1 MLLALMLPFASQAQC
16 GDITTFPWTENFE
29 AMDASTV
36 PTCWDNSASG
46 SSTLTSNPER
56 IWGVYSYSGNKMI
69 RMYNYYVQNG
79 TALINTPTF
88 DLPAGESYDLT
99 FSYSHR
105 ASCGAFSVKVS
116 TDNGTT
122 FTELQSYTSTGSNDY
137 TNPGEFTE
145 AEISLAAYAGQS
157 IILQFF
163 STANYG
169 SGAIFVDDIRIG
181 APATC
186 FKVTDLA
193 IDASQTTSSSLTLTW
208 TDARNTGA
216 TYTIYNGETVV
227 ASNVSGTTYPV
238 TGLDANTY
246 YTFGVMTDCGGGDV
260 TDLATVSGRTACGA
274 ISLPWTCGFEADEIV
289 NTTQATALPWCSQ
302 RYVTPGAT
310 SGTNYPYSYAGNFR
324 TGSRSFYY
332 YGSTS
337 ASYPDMMA
345 WILPELDVATYPMN
359 ANRVTFWA
367 KMGSASYS
375 KYVYVY
381 TVTDPT
387 DITTATLVDSVQVTG
402 TTHTKYSVSLTS
414 APATD
419 AYLVLAV
426 MKGSGS
432 LYMDDVTLEEMPSC
446 LEVTNL
452 AVSAVT
458 ANSITLNWADAS
470 NASATYSVYRITT
483 TGDVIDTVLEQA
495 NITGTT
501 YTVENLDAN
510 TPYVF
515 AVQAN
520 CPAGDAP
527 YTLVNGRTSCVAEAL
542 PFSEDFSATLASD
555 PCWRGAS
562 ILYTDGVN
570 VTMGNPTNWTYASSA
585 NNGIAAGHYYLN
597 IYGTS
602 RNHWLITPEIDLTT
616 ASNPLLTFDAAFTAY
631 SGTAVANVSNI
642 ADDKFLILVSTNN
655 GQTWSVASDIALS
668 TLASLTYIPQ
678 YVNLATYAGETVRIA
693 FYGESTAS
701 GGDNNLHID
710 NINVDESTGEIC
722 YPVSGLAAS
731 NVTATGATLT
741 WEGSADSY
749 NVYTIAG
756 LDTTLVDNVSD
767 TALVIDTLTANT
779 SYTFGVTSV
788 CGSDESGMVSVTFR
802 TNCGAEAL
810 PFTENF
816 SASLSS
822 DPCWRGAS
830 ILYADNVEVTMGNI
844 PSNWSYQS
852 SVSNGIEAGHYRV
865 NIYGTGCQYW
875 LITPEIDLTEATNPL
890 LTFDAA
896 FTAYSGTAVASGF
909 ESNTSQKFM
918 ILVSINNG
926 QTWSVASDI
935 ALSTIASL
943 TYIPQYVSLANYAG
957 ETVRIAFYAQSTTTG
972 GDNNL
977 HIDNINVDESTGEIC
992 YPVSGLAASNVTAT
1006 GATLTWEGSAD
1017 SYNVYTIAG
1026 LDTTLVDNVSDT
1038 ALVIDTLTANT
1049 SYTFG
1054 VTSVCGSD
1062 ESGMVSV
1069 TFRTNCGAE
1078 ALPFTE
1084 NFSASLSSDPCWR
1097 GASILYADNVEVTM
1111 GNIPSNWSYQSSVS
1125 NGIEAGHYR
1134 VNIYGTG
1141 CQYWLITPEIDLT
1154 EATNPLLTFDAA
1166 FTAYSGT
1173 AVASGFESNTSQKF
1187 MILVSINNGQT
1198 WSVASDIALSTI
1210 ASLTYIPQYVNLANY
1225 AGETVR
1231 IAFYAQSTTSGGD
1244 NNLHIDNI
1252 SVDESTGDIC
1262 YPVTGLTA
1270 INVTADSA
1278 TLTWEGTADSY
1289 NVYSIAGTD
1298 TTLVDNVTNTFI
1310 EIGDLTAMTSYTY
1323 GVRSVCG
1330 SNESDMVTVNF
1341 RTACSS
1347 VAIPFT
1353 EGFENGIDCW
1363 TLTACA
1369 SSTGVVENT
1378 SYSSYANTGTHAFKF
1393 AYNTNPPQY
1402 LISPELTGT
1411 EAGAFVSFMYR
1422 VGGTWQ
1428 ESFALGYSTTTND
1441 VTAFTWFTE
1450 LTGLSNQT
1458 YEPYSQ
1464 ILPAD
1469 VKYVAIKYTA
1479 NDMLALYIDDF
1490 SVTEIP
1496 SCPAVTGL
1504 TAINVATDSARL
1516 IWEGDASSYNVY
1528 AISAIDTQL
1537 VTTVTDTT
1545 VLLNTLT
1552 PMTNYTYGVTAVCGS
1567 DEGSMVVVEFA
1578 TACAAIAVPFT
1589 ENFETTSPTFQC
1601 WTVDGVSSTG
1611 LSNDAFLF
1619 YYSTNPPQYL
1629 VSPELSG
1636 VTDGLTVSF
1645 RYKAYNNYYSESF
1658 QLGYSTT
1665 TNAYADFTWLA
1676 EVNNITST
1684 SYTEYSQILSGA
1696 VKYVA
1701 VKYTAN
1707 DQYGLY
1713 IDSMVFAEPPACMPV
1728 TGLTV
1733 DSVTATS
1740 VFLSWNGTA
1749 AAYNIY
1755 SATGNVVATGVT
1767 TTNYEVTG
1775 LTASTNYTFGVAS
1788 VCGSDQSDVVTVPAR
1803 TDCAGG
1809 SCTIKIYAEDEYGD
1823 GWADDYGAAYSN
1835 ITISQNGATVA
1846 TYSMQSQDLEDVTI
1860 YDTFTVNVCSGMP
1873 VTFTWNSNSEYD
1885 SEASFKILD
1894 GNDTV
1899 LISVSDASTLTDGAA
1914 FLTVND
1920 ACGSNTPI
1928 QILDSMKVTVAVNNA
1943 TMGTTVPAP
1952 GVHYFY
1958 EGEVASVVAQPAAG
1972 YHLVGWTILA
1982 TGDYSNYGYG
1992 IMTLVDTTLN
2002 IAEPNVFNL
2011 FSDFDTVRAGY
2022 HRYEWSV
2029 TANFAAGEPELDTL
2043 TLIVNVPDP
2052 TRGTTTPAPGTHYFT
2067 TGQTLSLTAQPAAGY
2082 MLADWMYTVVD
2093 PTGDTVVDAEYAD
2106 TNVTDFFDIFED
2118 FPAVGPMLDG
2128 YIINVTP
2135 IFQGVIPT
2143 THTVTVTSMNPQMG
2157 TVNPE
2162 GDSVVN
2168 DGSSFTA
2175 TATANDGYHFVNW
2188 VDAGS
2193 NVITDNP
2200 YTFVV
2205 NSNVT
2210 LRAVFAADSVAPTTY
2225 TVTVNVND
2233 STMGHVTGVPTAPVT
2248 ANTVISLT
2256 AVPEAGYHFVSWSN
2270 GANTATITVTVT
2282 SDTVLTA
2289 TFAAN
2294 PADTYTLTVAYDATM
2309 GSVEGIPEAPVAAGT
2324 VVTLTAIPA
2333 EGYHFVEWS
2342 TGETTA
2348 TISVTVNSN
2357 MTLTATFEANAV
2369 ETYEVRVLWDAT
2381 MGNVTGVPEGPVAA
2395 GTSVTLMA
2403 NPLEGYKFVAWMIG
2417 EDTVGHNAVYTI
2429 DSVSDNVTLVA
2440 LFAVKTGIED
2450 VEMSNVKIY
2459 SAESVIYVM
2468 GAEGQNVYLYDL
2480 NGRVINAAPKAGERV
2495 EFRMNNTGVYLVK
2508 VGTAAAKR
2516 VVVTR

>member
-1 MLLALMLPFASQAQC
+1 MYNKPYLLTKNQNIMQKFLRTLAIVAAMLLPFAMQAQDC
-16 GDITTFPWTENFE
+16 TT
-29 AMDASTV
+29 AISV
-36 PTCWDNSASG
+36 ASG
-46 SSTLTSNPER
+46 SPFQEGFEGGSMPSCWTTDGAGTWSVATGDYSSTT
-56 IWGVYSYSGNKMI
+56 GAHTGT
-69 RMYNYYVQNG
+69 YNAKI
-79 TALINTPTF
+79 T
-88 DLPAGESYDLT
+88 
-99 FSYSHR
+99 H
-105 ASCGAFSVKVS
+105 
-116 TDNGTT
+116 GTT
-122 FTELQSYTSTGSNDY
+122 GNVTKLITPVLDMSAVTTGQLSFWHVQRSWSGDYDGLTVYYRTSTTDAWTVLADY
-137 TNPGEFTE
+137 ST
-145 AEISLAAYAGQS
+145 SAYATWTEEVINLTTLSATFQ
-157 IILQFF
+157 IAFEM
-163 STANYG
+163 TDEYG
-169 SGAIFVDDIRIG
+169 YGVGLDDIYIG
-181 APATC
+181 EAPTC

-193 IDASQTTSSSLTLTW
+193 IDASQTTTSSLTLTW
-208 TDARNTGA
+208 TDAINSGA
-216 TYTIYNGETVV
+216 TYSIYNMADNSVV
-227 ASNVSGTTYPV
+227 AENISGTTYTV
-238 TGLDANTY
+238 NNLAANTG

-289 NTTQATALPWCSQ
+289 STTQATALPWCSQ

-310 SGTNYPYSYAGNFR
+310 SGTNYPYSYAGNVR

-337 ASYPDMMA
+337 SSYPDMMA

-458 ANSITLNWADAS
+458 ANSITLTWADAN
-470 NASATYSVYRITT
+470 NASATYTVYDMADSSIVATN
-483 TGDVIDTVLEQA
+483 V
-495 NITGTT
+495 TGTT
-501 YTVENLDAN
+501 YTVTDLDAN
-510 TPYVF
+510 T
-515 AVQAN
+515 A
-520 CPAGDAP
+520 
-527 YTLVNGRTSCVAEAL
+527 
-542 PFSEDFSATLASD
+542 
-555 PCWRGAS
+555 
-562 ILYTDGVN
+562 
-570 VTMGNPTNWTYASSA
+570 
-585 NNGIAAGHYYLN
+585 
-597 IYGTS
+597 
-602 RNHWLITPEIDLTT
+602 
-616 ASNPLLTFDAAFTAY
+616 
-631 SGTAVANVSNI
+631 
-642 ADDKFLILVSTNN
+642 
-655 GQTWSVASDIALS
+655 
-668 TLASLTYIPQ
+668 
-678 YVNLATYAGETVRIA
+678 
-693 FYGESTAS
+693 
-701 GGDNNLHID
+701 
-710 NINVDESTGEIC
+710 
-722 YPVSGLAAS
+722 
-731 NVTATGATLT
+731 
-741 WEGSADSY
+741 
-749 NVYTIAG
+749 
-756 LDTTLVDNVSD
+756 
-767 TALVIDTLTANT
+767 
-779 SYTFGVTSV
+779 YTFGVEANCASGDAVRVIVNGHTACEAEVLPWTETFAAANAGCWTLVSNNTANASTSTTSSNYFGFTTYNDSTV
-788 CGSDESGMVSVTFR
+788 IVFNSWSTATDYYQYAYSPMLDASALTDADSIQVTVIYATHGTADPLRFGYATTGST
-802 TNCGAEAL
+802 T
-810 PFTENF
+810 
-816 SASLSS
+816 SS
-822 DPCWRGAS
+822 DYTWTAEYS
-830 ILYADNVEVTMGNI
+830 T
-844 PSNWSYQS
+844 
-852 SVSNGIEAGHYRV
+852 
-865 NIYGTGCQYW
+865 TGYSDWQ
-875 LITPEIDLTEATNPL
+875 T
-890 LTFDAA
+890 LTF
-896 FTAYSGTAVASGF
+896 
-909 ESNTSQKFM
+909 
-918 ILVSINNG
+918 
-926 QTWSVASDI
+926 
-935 ALSTIASL
+935 
-943 TYIPQYVSLANYAG
+943 
-957 ETVRIAFYAQSTTTG
+957 
-972 GDNNL
+972 
-977 HIDNINVDESTGEIC
+977 NV
-992 YPVSGLAASNVTAT
+992 P
-1006 GATLTWEGSAD
+1006 
-1017 SYNVYTIAG
+1017 
-1026 LDTTLVDNVSDT
+1026 
-1038 ALVIDTLTANT
+1038 LTANRLAINYT
-1049 SYTFG
+1049 S
-1054 VTSVCGSD
+1054 
-1062 ESGMVSV
+1062 
-1069 TFRTNCGAE
+1069 
-1078 ALPFTE
+1078 
-1084 NFSASLSSDPCWR
+1084 
-1097 GASILYADNVEVTM
+1097 
-1111 GNIPSNWSYQSSVS
+1111 
-1125 NGIEAGHYR
+1125 
-1134 VNIYGTG
+1134 TG
-1141 CQYWLITPEIDLT
+1141 CNYK
-1154 EATNPLLTFDAA
+1154 
-1166 FTAYSGT
+1166 AYVST
-1173 AVASGFESNTSQKF
+1173 MAVTGY
-1187 MILVSINNGQT
+1187 
-1198 WSVASDIALSTI
+1198 TI
-1210 ASLTYIPQYVNLANY
+1210 PACPA
-1225 AGETVR
+1225 
-1231 IAFYAQSTTSGGD
+1231 
-1244 NNLHIDNI
+1244 
-1252 SVDESTGDIC
+1252 
-1262 YPVTGLTA
+1262 VTGLTA
-1270 INVTADSA
+1270 TNIEAHGA
-1278 TLTWEGTADSY
+1278 TLSWTGDATGY
-1289 NVYSIAGTD
+1289 NVYNMADS
-1298 TTLVDNVTNTFI
+1298 TLVQAVADNTVT
-1310 EIGDLTAMTSYTY
+1310 
-1323 GVRSVCG
+1323 
-1330 SNESDMVTVNF
+1330 
-1341 RTACSS
+1341 
-1347 VAIPFT
+1347 
-1353 EGFENGIDCW
+1353 
-1363 TLTACA
+1363 
-1369 SSTGVVENT
+1369 
-1378 SYSSYANTGTHAFKF
+1378 
-1393 AYNTNPPQY
+1393 
-1402 LISPELTGT
+1402 
-1411 EAGAFVSFMYR
+1411 
-1422 VGGTWQ
+1422 
-1428 ESFALGYSTTTND
+1428 
-1441 VTAFTWFTE
+1441 
-1450 LTGLSNQT
+1450 LTGLSGQT
-1458 YEPYSQ
+1458 TYTFG
-1464 ILPAD
+1464 
-1469 VKYVAIKYTA
+1469 VASDCGTEES
-1479 NDMLALYIDDF
+1479 DT
-1490 SVTEIP
+1490 VTVTFTTLI
-1496 SCPAVTGL
+1496 SCPAPTGLAATLTPGDGTVATINWHAGDEETAWEICLNGDMTNLISVTDSTYSFTGLTPEVADTVKVRAVCDVDDKSVWTTLVFTPTNAYTITVNDGTTTNNYVPIYGTWVDNITKSQFIVPAASLTAVQYGDITKLTFYASQASVNWGAATFNVYLTETNETTLSALGDYTTMTQVYTGSLSIVDNQMEVTFTTPFTYMGGNLMIGFLQTASGTWSGSSWYGVEATGASMGGYGTSISQQNFLPKTTFAYTPGVAPACMPVTGL

-1516 IWEGDASSYNVY
+1516 IWEGDATSYNVY

-1545 VLLNTLT
+1545 VLFETLT
-1552 PMTNYTYGVTAVCGS
+1552 PMTTYKYGVTSVCGS
-1567 DEGSMVVVEFA
+1567 DESNMVSVTFT

-1611 LSNDAFLF
+1611 LSDDAFLF
-1619 YYSTNPPQYL
+1619 YFSTNPPQYL

-1645 RYKAYNNYYSESF
+1645 RYKAYNNNYPESF

-1728 TGLTV
+1728 TDLTV

-1809 SCTIKIYAEDEYGD
+1809 SCTIKIYAEDNWGD
-1823 GWADDYGAAYSN
+1823 GWADEYGAAYSN

-1846 TYSMQSQDLEDVTI
+1846 TYSMQSQNLEDVTI
-1860 YDTFTVNVCSGMP
+1860 YDTFTVNVCSGVP

-1885 SEASFKILD
+1885 NEASFKILD

-1899 LISVSDASTLTDGAA
+1899 LISVSDASMLTDGAA
-1914 FLTVND
+1914 FLTAND

-1972 YHLVGWTILA
+1972 YHLVGWTVL
-1982 TGDYSNYGYG
+1982 TTVDYGSYGG
-1992 IMTLVDTTLN
+1992 ITTIIDTTLN
-2002 IAEPNVFNL
+2002 IAEPNVFTL
-2011 FSDFDTVRAGY
+2011 FDFDTVQAGY
-2022 HRYEWSV
+2022 HVFEWTV
-2029 TANFAAGEPELDTL
+2029 TANFAAGEPELDTV

-2082 MLADWMYTVVD
+2082 MLADWMYTVVN

-2106 TNVTDFFDIFED
+2106 TNVTEFFDIFED

-2128 YIINVTP
+2128 FIINVTP

-2175 TATANDGYHFVNW
+2175 TANANEGYHFVNW

-2210 LRAVFAADSVAPTTY
+2210 LRAVFAADSVAPTIY

-2309 GSVEGIPEAPVAAGT
+2309 GSVEGIPEGPVAAGT
-2324 VVTLTAIPA
+2324 VVTLTAMPA

-2357 MTLTATFEANAV
+2357 MTLTATFAANAV
-2369 ETYEVRVLWDAT
+2369 DKYVVSVLWDAT
-2381 MGNVTGVPEGPVAA
+2381 MGNVTGVPTDSVPA
-2395 GTSVTLMA
+2395 GSSVTLMA
-2403 NPLEGYKFVAWMIG
+2403 NPLEGYQFVAWLIG
-2417 EDTVGHNAVYTI
+2417 QDTVGHNAVYTI
-2429 DSVSDNVTLVA
+2429 DSVSHDVTLVA
-2440 LFAVKTGIED
+2440 IFAVKTGIED

>member
-238 TGLDANTY
+238 TGLDANTG

-310 SGTNYPYSYAGNFR
+310 SGTNYPYSYAGNVR

-337 ASYPDMMA
+337 SSYPDMMA

-367 KMGSASYS
+367 KMGSTSYS

-446 LEVTNL
+446 VEVTNL

-458 ANSITLNWADAS
+458 ANSITLTWADAN

-678 YVNLATYAGETVRIA
+678 YVSLAAYAGETVRIA

-701 GGDNNLHID
+701 
-710 NINVDESTGEIC
+710 
-722 YPVSGLAAS
+722 
-731 NVTATGATLT
+731 
-741 WEGSADSY
+741 
-749 NVYTIAG
+749 
-756 LDTTLVDNVSD
+756 
-767 TALVIDTLTANT
+767 
-779 SYTFGVTSV
+779 
-788 CGSDESGMVSVTFR
+788 
-802 TNCGAEAL
+802 
-810 PFTENF
+810 
-816 SASLSS
+816 
-822 DPCWRGAS
+822 
-830 ILYADNVEVTMGNI
+830 
-844 PSNWSYQS
+844 
-852 SVSNGIEAGHYRV
+852 
-865 NIYGTGCQYW
+865 
-875 LITPEIDLTEATNPL
+875 
-890 LTFDAA
+890 
-896 FTAYSGTAVASGF
+896 
-909 ESNTSQKFM
+909 
-918 ILVSINNG
+918 
-926 QTWSVASDI
+926 
-935 ALSTIASL
+935 
-943 TYIPQYVSLANYAG
+943 
-957 ETVRIAFYAQSTTTG
+957 G

-1378 SYSSYANTGTHAFKF
+1378 AYGTYANTGTHAFKF

-1516 IWEGDASSYNVY
+1516 IWEGDATSYNVY

-1552 PMTNYTYGVTAVCGS
+1552 PMTNYTYGVTSVCGS
-1567 DEGSMVVVEFA
+1567 DESDMVSVTFT

-1589 ENFETTSPTFQC
+1589 ENFETTSSTFQC

-1740 VFLSWNGTA
+1740 VFLSWTGTA

-1755 SATGNVVATGVT
+1755 SATGDVVATGVT

-1823 GWADDYGAAYSN
+1823 GWADEYGAAYSN

-1846 TYSMQSQDLEDVTI
+1846 TYSMQSQNLSNTTI

-1899 LISVSDASTLTDGAA
+1899 LISVSDASMLTDGAA

-1928 QILDSMKVTVAVNNA
+1928 QILDSVKVTVAVNNA

-1958 EGEVASVVAQPAAG
+1958 EGDVASVVAQPAAG
-1972 YHLVGWTILA
+1972 YHLEGWTIRV
-1982 TGDYSNYGYG
+1982 TMDYSSYGYDTVVA
-1992 IMTLVDTTLN
+1992 IIDTTLN
-2002 IAEPNVFNL
+2002 IAEVDVFTL
-2011 FSDFDTVRAGY
+2011 IGYDTVEAGD
-2022 HRYEWSV
+2022 HIYEFFV

-2118 FPAVGPMLDG
+2118 LPAVGPMLDG

-2175 TATANDGYHFVNW
+2175 TATANEGYHFVNW

-2468 GAEGQNVYLYDL
+2468 GAEGQSVYLYDL